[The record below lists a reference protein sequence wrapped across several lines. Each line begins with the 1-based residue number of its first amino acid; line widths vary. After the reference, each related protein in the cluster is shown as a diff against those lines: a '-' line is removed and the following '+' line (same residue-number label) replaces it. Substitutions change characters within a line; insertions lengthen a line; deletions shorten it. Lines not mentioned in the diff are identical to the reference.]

1 MFIVSCSIAHADD
14 VSKDRVVVIVNGVA
28 ITEDAVQREIE
39 VELPKTLYHKNITE
53 ERKKAYREK
62 AIENLIVRELFY
74 QEAKATG
81 IKVKRSKVN
90 EVLGSYKKRYGS
102 KEKLRE
108 ALKNINLDEEG
119 FKKEIEKNLVVNEFI
134 RLNVEEKAVVSEKE
148 LKEYYEKNIESFR
161 EPQKVKLKEIFI
173 GVPYD
178 ADYRTVKKKKD
189 KADEVLKKAKAG
201 IDFAKLAYDYSEDPY
216 AVKGG
221 DIGYIHYGRLDPEIE
236 KVAFSLK
243 PGELSDIIEA
253 KAGYFIIKVE
263 ESVPSRLLSFD
274 EVKGRLKR
282 TLEAKKKE
290 QIKEELSKTLK
301 AKATIDHRQ

>member
-1 MFIVSCSIAHADD
+1 MFVVSCSIAHATE
-14 VSKDRVVVIVNGVA
+14 VSKDRVVALVNGVA

-39 VELPKTLYHKNITE
+39 VELPKTLYHGNITE

-90 EVLGSYKKRYGS
+90 EVFESYKKQYGS
-102 KEKLRE
+102 KEKLKK
-108 ALKNINLDEEG
+108 ALEGINLDIEG
-119 FKKEIEKNLVVNEFI
+119 FKKEIEKNLIVNEFI

-148 LKEYYEKNIESFR
+148 LKEYYERNIESFR
-161 EPQKVKLKEIFI
+161 EPQKVRLREIFI

-178 ADYRTVKKKKD
+178 ADYEAIRKKKD
-189 KADEVLKKAKAG
+189 KAEEALKKVKAG
-201 IDFAKLAYDYSEDPY
+201 SDFSIIAREYSEDPY

-221 DIGYIHYGRLDPEIE
+221 DIGYIHYGRLDPELE

-243 PGELSDIIEA
+243 PGDVSDIIEA

-263 ESVPSRLLSFD
+263 ESVPSRLLGFD
-274 EVKGRLKR
+274 EVKGRLKK
-282 TLEAKKKE
+282 TLEGKKRQE
-290 QIKEELSKTLK
+290 LREELIKTLK
-301 AKATIDHRQ
+301 SKATIDYRP